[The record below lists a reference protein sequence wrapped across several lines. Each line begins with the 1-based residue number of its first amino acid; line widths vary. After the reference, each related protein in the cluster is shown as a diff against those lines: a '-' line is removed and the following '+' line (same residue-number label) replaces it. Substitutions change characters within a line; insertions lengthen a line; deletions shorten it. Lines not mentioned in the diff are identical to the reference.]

1 MAIRS
6 CLRGS
11 RLSWVLRTNQL
22 SRHLT
27 DLSSSVVPK
36 PTLSVVWE
44 DANYFMVDKPA
55 GAVVAGEA
63 KGVTSFHD
71 LVKSHAA
78 QHNFEHPNLLHRLDK
93 GTSGLMVFPK
103 TTAAAK
109 HFLKLQE
116 QEGAIAKEYLAVV
129 AGELP
134 SQEGEIKGNIIRS
147 KDKLTF
153 TVVQNPKS
161 GKPVHTFYRRL
172 QSAASAAI
180 EAPSS
185 TAPKQV
191 DENFTQSKAQPKHSI
206 FSGVAMRL
214 NTGRK
219 HQLRASLRTLGCSIL
234 GDKRYGGPKFNASKY
249 GGVANSTAIGS
260 GKRTEEMLLHAHR
273 ISFEGPVLEKGVPAV
288 RYDVACAPPQS
299 WGRLA
304 ELVASEGGELEAWR
318 YKLDE
323 EAARLGKRLPPVRPA
338 DSVIA

>member
-6 CLRGS
+6 CLRTNG
-11 RLSWVLRTNQL
+11 LPWVRRRCLTLDATNGE
-22 SRHLT
+22 
-27 DLSSSVVPK
+27 VPK
-36 PTLSVVWE
+36 PTLSVIWE

-63 KGVTSFHD
+63 KGVPSFHD
-71 LVKSHAA
+71 LVKAHAA

-116 QEGAIAKEYLAVV
+116 QEGAIAKEYLAIV

-153 TVVQNPKS
+153 TVVKNPKS

-172 QSAASAAI
+172 QSTSSV
-180 EAPSS
+180 PSDEPS
-185 TAPKQV
+185 TTTSV
-191 DENFTQSKAQPKHSI
+191 ELKALPKHGI

-214 NTGRK
+214 NSGRK
-219 HQLRASLRTLGCSIL
+219 HQLRASLRTLECSIV
-234 GDKRYGGPKFNASKY
+234 GDKRYGGPKFSASKF
-249 GGVANSTAIGS
+249 GGVPSSSNIGS
-260 GKRTEEMLLHAHR
+260 GKRTEELLLHAHR

-288 RYDVACAPPQS
+288 RYDVACAPPLS
-299 WGRLA
+299 WGTLS
-304 ELVASEGGELEAWR
+304 ELVASDRGELEEWR
-318 YKLDE
+318 LRLDD
-323 EAARLGKRLPPVRPA
+323 EAVRLGKRLPPARPA
-338 DSVIA
+338 DSVVM